1 MDSKK
6 IGRCIERNRGK
17 YEMSLRDLWKKT
29 RVAPL
34 FWNLM
39 SFPISANMK
48 GGYVMRRII
57 GMFVCL
63 PLLLN
68 FSFKSYAS
76 ERLIPSEE
84 SEYQEIL
91 SMKDEVL
98 YHINYGGARGELN
111 RDVESDEAEM
121 ERAYKV
127 YANSELLKTND
138 FKESLKNSYYKWQ
151 IPVYTD
157 GFTILVDITKVT
169 SIPDDIPED
178 AKETLKQKLN
188 IWTVGAVY
196 VYDAETVD
204 YDNTVTTSLEEAGY
218 NSDEYSYEVVS
229 GLPGIQY
236 PAAIIFKGEK
246 PEFVI
251 PAQKS
256 TTHAFNGEWP
266 TAAKN
271 KEKTATPSSAQNS
284 NNDNINGFSIYYYD
298 DVVRASNSYNQS
310 GIGGIGLSY
319 KKNNFEKNTIAV
331 LIFGS
336 VGILLIIGAK
346 KRSFRKL
353 EKR

>member
-1 MDSKK
+1 
-6 IGRCIERNRGK
+6 
-17 YEMSLRDLWKKT
+17 
-29 RVAPL
+29 
-34 FWNLM
+34 
-39 SFPISANMK
+39 
-48 GGYVMRRII
+48 
-57 GMFVCL
+57 
-63 PLLLN
+63 
-68 FSFKSYAS
+68 
-76 ERLIPSEE
+76 
-84 SEYQEIL
+84 
-91 SMKDEVL
+91 MKDEVL

-111 RDVESDEAEM
+111 RDVEADEVEM

-138 FKESLKNSYYKWQ
+138 FKESLGNSYYKWQ

-196 VYDAETVD
+196 VQDAETVD

-229 GLPGIQY
+229 GLPGIRY
-236 PAAIIFKGEK
+236 PAAIIFNADEK

-256 TTHAFNGEWP
+256 TTHVFNGEWP

-271 KEKTATPSSAQNS
+271 REKTIPSNAQNS

-298 DVVRASNSYNQS
+298 DVVRASNFYNRA
-310 GIGGIGLSY
+310 GIDGIGLSY
-319 KKNNFEKNTIAV
+319 KNDFEKNTIAV

-336 VGILLIIGAK
+336 VGILLIIGTK
-346 KRSFRKL
+346 KRNK
-353 EKR
+353 KRLN

>member
-1 MDSKK
+1 
-6 IGRCIERNRGK
+6 
-17 YEMSLRDLWKKT
+17 
-29 RVAPL
+29 
-34 FWNLM
+34 
-39 SFPISANMK
+39 
-48 GGYVMRRII
+48 MRRIT
-57 GMFVCL
+57 GMFVCIS
-63 PLLLN
+63 LLLN
-68 FSFKSYAS
+68 LSFTSYAS
-76 ERLIPSEE
+76 ERLIHSEGN
-84 SEYQEIL
+84 EYQEIL

-111 RDVESDEAEM
+111 RDVEADEVEM

-138 FKESLKNSYYKWQ
+138 FKESLENSYYKWQ

-157 GFTILVDITKVT
+157 GFTILVDITKVI
-169 SIPDDIPED
+169 SIPADIPED

-229 GLPGIQY
+229 GLSGIRY
-236 PAAIIFKGEK
+236 PAAIIFNADEK

-256 TTHAFNGEWP
+256 TTHAFIGEWP

-271 KEKTATPSSAQNS
+271 REKTATPLNAQNS

-310 GIGGIGLSY
+310 GVGLSY
-319 KKNNFEKNTIAV
+319 KKDIIEKNTIAV
-331 LIFGS
+331 SIFGAA
-336 VGILLIIGAK
+336 GILLIIGTK
-346 KRSFRKL
+346 KRNK
-353 EKR
+353 KRMK

>member
-1 MDSKK
+1 
-6 IGRCIERNRGK
+6 
-17 YEMSLRDLWKKT
+17 
-29 RVAPL
+29 
-34 FWNLM
+34 
-39 SFPISANMK
+39 
-48 GGYVMRRII
+48 MRRIT
-57 GMFVCL
+57 GMFVCIS
-63 PLLLN
+63 LLLN
-68 FSFKSYAS
+68 LSFTSYAS
-76 ERLIPSEE
+76 ERLIHSEGN
-84 SEYQEIL
+84 EYQEIL

-111 RDVESDEAEM
+111 RDVEADEVEM

-138 FKESLKNSYYKWQ
+138 VKESLENSYYKWQ

-157 GFTILVDITKVT
+157 GFTILVDITKVI
-169 SIPDDIPED
+169 SIPADIPED

-229 GLPGIQY
+229 GLSGIRY
-236 PAAIIFKGEK
+236 PAAIIFNADEK

-256 TTHAFNGEWP
+256 TTHAFIGEWP

-271 KEKTATPSSAQNS
+271 REKTATPLNAQNS

-310 GIGGIGLSY
+310 GIGLSY
-319 KKNNFEKNTIAV
+319 KKDIIEKNTIAV
-331 LIFGS
+331 SIFGAA
-336 VGILLIIGAK
+336 GILLIIGTK
-346 KRSFRKL
+346 KRNK
-353 EKR
+353 KRMK

>member
-1 MDSKK
+1 
-6 IGRCIERNRGK
+6 
-17 YEMSLRDLWKKT
+17 
-29 RVAPL
+29 
-34 FWNLM
+34 
-39 SFPISANMK
+39 
-48 GGYVMRRII
+48 MRRII
-57 GMFVCL
+57 GMFVCIS
-63 PLLLN
+63 LLLN
-68 FSFKSYAS
+68 LSFTSYAS
-76 ERLIPSEE
+76 ERLIPSEGN
-84 SEYQEIL
+84 EYQEIL

-111 RDVESDEAEM
+111 RDVEADEVEM

-138 FKESLKNSYYKWQ
+138 VKESLENSYYKWQ

-157 GFTILVDITKVT
+157 GFTILVDITKVI
-169 SIPDDIPED
+169 SIPADIPED

-229 GLPGIQY
+229 GLSGIRY
-236 PAAIIFKGEK
+236 PAAIIFNADEK

-256 TTHAFNGEWP
+256 TTHAFIGEWP

-271 KEKTATPSSAQNS
+271 REKTATPLNAQNS

-298 DVVRASNSYNQS
+298 DVVRVSNSYNQS
-310 GIGGIGLSY
+310 GVGLSY
-319 KKNNFEKNTIAV
+319 KKDIIEKNTIAV
-331 LIFGS
+331 SIFGAA
-336 VGILLIIGAK
+336 GILLIIGTK
-346 KRSFRKL
+346 KRNK
-353 EKR
+353 KRMK

>member
-1 MDSKK
+1 
-6 IGRCIERNRGK
+6 
-17 YEMSLRDLWKKT
+17 
-29 RVAPL
+29 
-34 FWNLM
+34 
-39 SFPISANMK
+39 
-48 GGYVMRRII
+48 MRRIT
-57 GMFVCL
+57 GMFVCIS
-63 PLLLN
+63 LLLN
-68 FSFKSYAS
+68 LSFTSYAS
-76 ERLIPSEE
+76 ERLIHSEGN
-84 SEYQEIL
+84 EYQEIL

-111 RDVESDEAEM
+111 RDVEADEVEM

-138 FKESLKNSYYKWQ
+138 VKESLENSYYKWQ

-169 SIPDDIPED
+169 SIPADIPED

-229 GLPGIQY
+229 GLSGIRY
-236 PAAIIFKGEK
+236 PAAIIFNADEK

-256 TTHAFNGEWP
+256 TTHAFIGEWP

-271 KEKTATPSSAQNS
+271 REKTATPLNAQNS

-298 DVVRASNSYNQS
+298 DVVRVSNSYNQS
-310 GIGGIGLSY
+310 GVGLSY
-319 KKNNFEKNTIAV
+319 KKDIIEKNTIAV
-331 LIFGS
+331 SIFGAA
-336 VGILLIIGAK
+336 GILLIIGTK
-346 KRSFRKL
+346 KRNK
-353 EKR
+353 KRMK

>member
-1 MDSKK
+1 
-6 IGRCIERNRGK
+6 
-17 YEMSLRDLWKKT
+17 
-29 RVAPL
+29 
-34 FWNLM
+34 
-39 SFPISANMK
+39 
-48 GGYVMRRII
+48 MRRIT
-57 GMFVCL
+57 GMFVCIS
-63 PLLLN
+63 LLLN
-68 FSFKSYAS
+68 LSFTSYAS
-76 ERLIPSEE
+76 ERLIHSEGN
-84 SEYQEIL
+84 EYQEIL

-111 RDVESDEAEM
+111 RDVEADEVEM

-138 FKESLKNSYYKWQ
+138 VKESLENSYYKWQ

-157 GFTILVDITKVT
+157 GFTILVDITKVI
-169 SIPDDIPED
+169 SIPADIPED

-229 GLPGIQY
+229 GLSGIRY
-236 PAAIIFKGEK
+236 PAAIIFNADEK

-256 TTHAFNGEWP
+256 TTHAFIGEWP

-271 KEKTATPSSAQNS
+271 REKTATPLNAQNS

-298 DVVRASNSYNQS
+298 DVVRVSNSYNQS
-310 GIGGIGLSY
+310 GIGLSY
-319 KKNNFEKNTIAV
+319 KKDIFKKNAIAV
-331 LIFGS
+331 LIFGAA
-336 VGILLIIGAK
+336 GILLIIGTK
-346 KRSFRKL
+346 KRNK
-353 EKR
+353 KRMK

>member
-1 MDSKK
+1 
-6 IGRCIERNRGK
+6 
-17 YEMSLRDLWKKT
+17 
-29 RVAPL
+29 
-34 FWNLM
+34 
-39 SFPISANMK
+39 
-48 GGYVMRRII
+48 MRRIT
-57 GMFVCL
+57 GMFVCIS
-63 PLLLN
+63 LLLN
-68 FSFKSYAS
+68 LSFTSYAS
-76 ERLIPSEE
+76 ERLIPSEGN
-84 SEYQEIL
+84 EYQEIL

-111 RDVESDEAEM
+111 RDVEADEVEM

-138 FKESLKNSYYKWQ
+138 FKESLGNSYYKWQ

-229 GLPGIQY
+229 GLPGIRY
-236 PAAIIFKGEK
+236 PAAIIFNADEK

-256 TTHAFNGEWP
+256 TTHVFNGEWP

-271 KEKTATPSSAQNS
+271 REKTIPSNAQNS

-298 DVVRASNSYNQS
+298 DVVRASNFYNRA
-310 GIGGIGLSY
+310 GIDGIGLSY
-319 KKNNFEKNTIAV
+319 KNDFEKNTIAV

-336 VGILLIIGAK
+336 VGILLIIGTK
-346 KRSFRKL
+346 KRNK
-353 EKR
+353 KRLN

>member
-1 MDSKK
+1 
-6 IGRCIERNRGK
+6 
-17 YEMSLRDLWKKT
+17 
-29 RVAPL
+29 
-34 FWNLM
+34 
-39 SFPISANMK
+39 
-48 GGYVMRRII
+48 MRRIT
-57 GMFVCL
+57 GMFVCIS
-63 PLLLN
+63 LLLN
-68 FSFKSYAS
+68 LSFTSYAS
-76 ERLIPSEE
+76 ERLIPSEGN
-84 SEYQEIL
+84 EYQEIL

-111 RDVESDEAEM
+111 RDVEADEVEM

-138 FKESLKNSYYKWQ
+138 FKESLENSYYKWQ

-157 GFTILVDITKVT
+157 GFTILVDITKVI
-169 SIPDDIPED
+169 SIPADIPED

-229 GLPGIQY
+229 GLSGIRY
-236 PAAIIFKGEK
+236 PAAIIFNADEK

-256 TTHAFNGEWP
+256 TTHAFIGEWP

-271 KEKTATPSSAQNS
+271 REKTATPLNAQNS

-298 DVVRASNSYNQS
+298 DVVRVSNSYNQS
-310 GIGGIGLSY
+310 GVGLSY
-319 KKNNFEKNTIAV
+319 KKDIIEKNTIAV
-331 LIFGS
+331 SIFGAA
-336 VGILLIIGAK
+336 GILLIIGTK
-346 KRSFRKL
+346 KRNK
-353 EKR
+353 KRMK

>member
-1 MDSKK
+1 
-6 IGRCIERNRGK
+6 
-17 YEMSLRDLWKKT
+17 
-29 RVAPL
+29 
-34 FWNLM
+34 
-39 SFPISANMK
+39 
-48 GGYVMRRII
+48 MRRIT
-57 GMFVCL
+57 GMFVCIS
-63 PLLLN
+63 LLLN
-68 FSFKSYAS
+68 LSFTSYAS
-76 ERLIPSEE
+76 ERLIHSEGN
-84 SEYQEIL
+84 EYQEIL

-111 RDVESDEAEM
+111 RDVEADEVEM

-138 FKESLKNSYYKWQ
+138 VKESLENSYYKWQ

-169 SIPDDIPED
+169 SIPADIPED

-229 GLPGIQY
+229 GLSGIRY
-236 PAAIIFKGEK
+236 PAAIIFNADEK

-256 TTHAFNGEWP
+256 TTHAFIGEWP

-271 KEKTATPSSAQNS
+271 REKTATPLNAQNS

-310 GIGGIGLSY
+310 GVGLSY
-319 KKNNFEKNTIAV
+319 KKDIIEKNTIAV
-331 LIFGS
+331 SIFGAA
-336 VGILLIIGAK
+336 GILLIIGTK
-346 KRSFRKL
+346 KRNK
-353 EKR
+353 KRMK

>member
-1 MDSKK
+1 
-6 IGRCIERNRGK
+6 
-17 YEMSLRDLWKKT
+17 
-29 RVAPL
+29 
-34 FWNLM
+34 
-39 SFPISANMK
+39 
-48 GGYVMRRII
+48 
-57 GMFVCL
+57 
-63 PLLLN
+63 
-68 FSFKSYAS
+68 
-76 ERLIPSEE
+76 
-84 SEYQEIL
+84 
-91 SMKDEVL
+91 MKDEVL

-111 RDVESDEAEM
+111 RDVEADEVEM

-138 FKESLKNSYYKWQ
+138 VKESLENSYYKWQ

-169 SIPDDIPED
+169 SIPADIPED
-178 AKETLKQKLN
+178 AKEMLKQKLN

-229 GLPGIQY
+229 GLPGIRY
-236 PAAIIFKGEK
+236 PAAIIFNADEK

-256 TTHAFNGEWP
+256 TTHAFIGEWP

-271 KEKTATPSSAQNS
+271 REKTATPLNAQNS

-310 GIGGIGLSY
+310 GVGLSY
-319 KKNNFEKNTIAV
+319 KKDIIEKNTIAV
-331 LIFGS
+331 SIFGAA
-336 VGILLIIGAK
+336 GILLIIGTK
-346 KRSFRKL
+346 KRNK
-353 EKR
+353 KRLK

>member
-1 MDSKK
+1 
-6 IGRCIERNRGK
+6 
-17 YEMSLRDLWKKT
+17 
-29 RVAPL
+29 
-34 FWNLM
+34 
-39 SFPISANMK
+39 
-48 GGYVMRRII
+48 MRRII
-57 GMFVCL
+57 GMFVCIS
-63 PLLLN
+63 LLLN
-68 FSFKSYAS
+68 LSFTSYAS
-76 ERLIPSEE
+76 ERLIPSEGN
-84 SEYQEIL
+84 EYQEIL

-111 RDVESDEAEM
+111 RDVEADEVEM

-138 FKESLKNSYYKWQ
+138 FKESLENSYYKWQ

-229 GLPGIQY
+229 GLPGIRY
-236 PAAIIFKGEK
+236 PAAIIFNADEK

-256 TTHAFNGEWP
+256 ATHVFNGEWP

-271 KEKTATPSSAQNS
+271 REKTIPSNAQNS

-298 DVVRASNSYNQS
+298 DVVRASNFYNRA

-319 KKNNFEKNTIAV
+319 KRDFEKNTIAV
-331 LIFGS
+331 LIVGT
-336 VGILLIIGAK
+336 VGILLIIGTK
-346 KRSFRKL
+346 KRNK
-353 EKR
+353 KRLN

>member
-1 MDSKK
+1 
-6 IGRCIERNRGK
+6 
-17 YEMSLRDLWKKT
+17 
-29 RVAPL
+29 
-34 FWNLM
+34 
-39 SFPISANMK
+39 
-48 GGYVMRRII
+48 MRRIT
-57 GMFVCL
+57 GMFVCIS
-63 PLLLN
+63 LLLN
-68 FSFKSYAS
+68 LSFTSYAS
-76 ERLIPSEE
+76 ERLIHSEGN
-84 SEYQEIL
+84 EYQEIL

-111 RDVESDEAEM
+111 RDVEADEVEM

-138 FKESLKNSYYKWQ
+138 VKESLENSYYKWQ

-229 GLPGIQY
+229 GLSGIRY
-236 PAAIIFKGEK
+236 PAAIIFNADEK

-256 TTHAFNGEWP
+256 TTHAFIGEWP

-271 KEKTATPSSAQNS
+271 REKTATPLNAQNS

-298 DVVRASNSYNQS
+298 DVVRVSNSYNQS
-310 GIGGIGLSY
+310 GVGLSY
-319 KKNNFEKNTIAV
+319 KKDIIEKNTIAV
-331 LIFGS
+331 SIFGAA
-336 VGILLIIGAK
+336 GILLIIGTK
-346 KRSFRKL
+346 KRNK
-353 EKR
+353 KRMK

>member
-1 MDSKK
+1 
-6 IGRCIERNRGK
+6 
-17 YEMSLRDLWKKT
+17 
-29 RVAPL
+29 
-34 FWNLM
+34 
-39 SFPISANMK
+39 
-48 GGYVMRRII
+48 MRRIT
-57 GMFVCL
+57 GMFVCIS
-63 PLLLN
+63 LLLN
-68 FSFKSYAS
+68 LSFTSYAS
-76 ERLIPSEE
+76 ERLIPSEGN
-84 SEYQEIL
+84 EYQEIL

-111 RDVESDEAEM
+111 RDVEADEVEM

-138 FKESLKNSYYKWQ
+138 VKESLENSYYKWQ

-157 GFTILVDITKVT
+157 GFTILVDITKVI
-169 SIPDDIPED
+169 SIPADIPED

-229 GLPGIQY
+229 GLSGIRY
-236 PAAIIFKGEK
+236 PAAIIFNADEK

-256 TTHAFNGEWP
+256 TTHAFIGEWP

-271 KEKTATPSSAQNS
+271 REKTATPLNAQNS

-298 DVVRASNSYNQS
+298 DVVRVSNSYNQS
-310 GIGGIGLSY
+310 GVGLSY
-319 KKNNFEKNTIAV
+319 KKDIIEKNTIAV
-331 LIFGS
+331 SIFGAA
-336 VGILLIIGAK
+336 GILLIIGTK
-346 KRSFRKL
+346 KRNK
-353 EKR
+353 KRMK

>member
-1 MDSKK
+1 
-6 IGRCIERNRGK
+6 
-17 YEMSLRDLWKKT
+17 
-29 RVAPL
+29 
-34 FWNLM
+34 
-39 SFPISANMK
+39 
-48 GGYVMRRII
+48 MRRIT
-57 GMFVCL
+57 GMFVCIS
-63 PLLLN
+63 LLLN
-68 FSFKSYAS
+68 LSFTSYAS
-76 ERLIPSEE
+76 ERLIHSEGN
-84 SEYQEIL
+84 EYQEIL

-111 RDVESDEAEM
+111 RDVEADEVEM

-138 FKESLKNSYYKWQ
+138 VKESLENSYYKWQ

-157 GFTILVDITKVT
+157 GFTILVDITKVI
-169 SIPDDIPED
+169 SIPADIPED

-229 GLPGIQY
+229 GLSGIRY
-236 PAAIIFKGEK
+236 PAAIIFNADEK

-256 TTHAFNGEWP
+256 TTHAFIGEWP

-271 KEKTATPSSAQNS
+271 REKTATPLNAQNS

-298 DVVRASNSYNQS
+298 DVVRVSNSYNQS
-310 GIGGIGLSY
+310 GVGLSY
-319 KKNNFEKNTIAV
+319 KKDIIEKNTIAV
-331 LIFGS
+331 SIFGAA
-336 VGILLIIGAK
+336 GILLIIGTK
-346 KRSFRKL
+346 KRNK
-353 EKR
+353 KRLN

>member
-1 MDSKK
+1 
-6 IGRCIERNRGK
+6 
-17 YEMSLRDLWKKT
+17 
-29 RVAPL
+29 
-34 FWNLM
+34 
-39 SFPISANMK
+39 
-48 GGYVMRRII
+48 MRRIT
-57 GMFVCL
+57 GMFVCIS
-63 PLLLN
+63 LLLN
-68 FSFKSYAS
+68 LSFTSYAS
-76 ERLIPSEE
+76 ERLIHSEGN
-84 SEYQEIL
+84 EYQEIL

-111 RDVESDEAEM
+111 RDVEADEVEM

-138 FKESLKNSYYKWQ
+138 VKESLENRYYKWQ

-169 SIPDDIPED
+169 SIPADIPED

-229 GLPGIQY
+229 GLSGIRY
-236 PAAIIFKGEK
+236 PAAIIFNADEK

-271 KEKTATPSSAQNS
+271 REKTATPLNAQNS

-298 DVVRASNSYNQS
+298 DVVRVSNSYNQS
-310 GIGGIGLSY
+310 GVGLSY
-319 KKNNFEKNTIAV
+319 KKDIIEKNTIAV
-331 LIFGS
+331 SIFGAA
-336 VGILLIIGAK
+336 GILLIIGTK
-346 KRSFRKL
+346 KRNK
-353 EKR
+353 KRMK

>member
-1 MDSKK
+1 
-6 IGRCIERNRGK
+6 
-17 YEMSLRDLWKKT
+17 
-29 RVAPL
+29 
-34 FWNLM
+34 
-39 SFPISANMK
+39 
-48 GGYVMRRII
+48 MRRII
-57 GMFVCL
+57 GMFVCIS
-63 PLLLN
+63 LLLN
-68 FSFKSYAS
+68 LSFTSYAS
-76 ERLIPSEE
+76 ERLIHSEGN
-84 SEYQEIL
+84 EYQEIL

-111 RDVESDEAEM
+111 RDVEADEVEM

-138 FKESLKNSYYKWQ
+138 VKESLENSYYKWQ

-157 GFTILVDITKVT
+157 GFTILVDITKVI
-169 SIPDDIPED
+169 SIPADIPED

-229 GLPGIQY
+229 GLSGIRY
-236 PAAIIFKGEK
+236 PAAIIFNADEK

-256 TTHAFNGEWP
+256 TTHAFIGEWP

-271 KEKTATPSSAQNS
+271 REKTATPLNAQNS

-298 DVVRASNSYNQS
+298 DVVRVSNSYNQS
-310 GIGGIGLSY
+310 GVGLSY
-319 KKNNFEKNTIAV
+319 KKDIIEKNTIAV
-331 LIFGS
+331 SIFGAA
-336 VGILLIIGAK
+336 GILLIIGTK
-346 KRSFRKL
+346 KRNK
-353 EKR
+353 KRLN

>member
-1 MDSKK
+1 
-6 IGRCIERNRGK
+6 
-17 YEMSLRDLWKKT
+17 
-29 RVAPL
+29 
-34 FWNLM
+34 
-39 SFPISANMK
+39 
-48 GGYVMRRII
+48 MRRIT
-57 GMFVCL
+57 GMFVCIS
-63 PLLLN
+63 LLLN
-68 FSFKSYAS
+68 LSFTSYAS
-76 ERLIPSEE
+76 ERLIPSEGN
-84 SEYQEIL
+84 EYQEIL

-111 RDVESDEAEM
+111 RDVEADEVEM

-138 FKESLKNSYYKWQ
+138 VKESLENSYYKWQ

-218 NSDEYSYEVVS
+218 NSDEYSYEVAS
-229 GLPGIQY
+229 GLPGIRY
-236 PAAIIFKGEK
+236 PAAIIFNADEK

-256 TTHAFNGEWP
+256 TTHAFIGEWP

-271 KEKTATPSSAQNS
+271 REKTATPSNAQNS
-284 NNDNINGFSIYYYD
+284 NINGFSIYYYD

-310 GIGGIGLSY
+310 GIGLSY
-319 KKNNFEKNTIAV
+319 KKDIIEKNTIAV
-331 LIFGS
+331 SIFGAA
-336 VGILLIIGAK
+336 GILLIIGTK
-346 KRSFRKL
+346 KRNK
-353 EKR
+353 KRMK

>member
-1 MDSKK
+1 
-6 IGRCIERNRGK
+6 
-17 YEMSLRDLWKKT
+17 
-29 RVAPL
+29 
-34 FWNLM
+34 
-39 SFPISANMK
+39 
-48 GGYVMRRII
+48 MRRIT
-57 GMFVCL
+57 GMFVCIS
-63 PLLLN
+63 LLLN
-68 FSFKSYAS
+68 LSFTSYAS
-76 ERLIPSEE
+76 ERLIHSEGN
-84 SEYQEIL
+84 EYQEIL

-111 RDVESDEAEM
+111 RDVEADEVEM

-138 FKESLKNSYYKWQ
+138 VKESLENSYYKWQ

-157 GFTILVDITKVT
+157 GFTILVDITKVI
-169 SIPDDIPED
+169 SIPADIPED

-229 GLPGIQY
+229 GLSGIRY
-236 PAAIIFKGEK
+236 PAAIIFNADEK

-256 TTHAFNGEWP
+256 TTHAFIGEWP

-271 KEKTATPSSAQNS
+271 REKTATPLNAQNS

-298 DVVRASNSYNQS
+298 DVVRVSNSYNQS
-310 GIGGIGLSY
+310 GVGLSY
-319 KKNNFEKNTIAV
+319 KKDIIEKNTIAV
-331 LIFGS
+331 SIFGAA
-336 VGILLIIGAK
+336 GILLILGTK
-346 KRSFRKL
+346 KRNK
-353 EKR
+353 KRMK

>member
-1 MDSKK
+1 
-6 IGRCIERNRGK
+6 
-17 YEMSLRDLWKKT
+17 
-29 RVAPL
+29 
-34 FWNLM
+34 
-39 SFPISANMK
+39 
-48 GGYVMRRII
+48 MRRIT
-57 GMFVCL
+57 GMFVCIS
-63 PLLLN
+63 LLLN
-68 FSFKSYAS
+68 LSFTSYAS
-76 ERLIPSEE
+76 ERLIPSEGN
-84 SEYQEIL
+84 EYQEIL

-111 RDVESDEAEM
+111 RDVEADEVEM

-138 FKESLKNSYYKWQ
+138 VKESLENSYYKWQ

-157 GFTILVDITKVT
+157 GFTILVDITKVI
-169 SIPDDIPED
+169 SIPADIPED

-229 GLPGIQY
+229 GLSGIRY
-236 PAAIIFKGEK
+236 PAAIIFNADEK

-256 TTHAFNGEWP
+256 TTHAFIGEWP

-271 KEKTATPSSAQNS
+271 REKTATPSNAQNS

-298 DVVRASNSYNQS
+298 DVVRVSNSYNQS
-310 GIGGIGLSY
+310 GVGLSY
-319 KKNNFEKNTIAV
+319 KKDIIEKNTIAV
-331 LIFGS
+331 SIFGAA
-336 VGILLIIGAK
+336 GILLIIGTK
-346 KRSFRKL
+346 KRNK
-353 EKR
+353 KRMK

>member
-1 MDSKK
+1 
-6 IGRCIERNRGK
+6 
-17 YEMSLRDLWKKT
+17 
-29 RVAPL
+29 
-34 FWNLM
+34 
-39 SFPISANMK
+39 
-48 GGYVMRRII
+48 MRRII
-57 GMFVCL
+57 GMFVCIS
-63 PLLLN
+63 LLLN
-68 FSFKSYAS
+68 LSFTSYAS
-76 ERLIPSEE
+76 ERLIHSEGN
-84 SEYQEIL
+84 EYQEIL

-111 RDVESDEAEM
+111 RDVEADEVEM

-138 FKESLKNSYYKWQ
+138 VKESLENSYYKWQ

-169 SIPDDIPED
+169 SIPADIPED

-229 GLPGIQY
+229 GLPGIRY
-236 PAAIIFKGEK
+236 PAAIIFNADEK

-256 TTHAFNGEWP
+256 TTHAFIGEWP

-271 KEKTATPSSAQNS
+271 REKTATPL
-284 NNDNINGFSIYYYD
+284 NGFSIYYYD
-298 DVVRASNSYNQS
+298 DVVRASNFYNRA

-319 KKNNFEKNTIAV
+319 KKDFEKNTIAV

-336 VGILLIIGAK
+336 VGILLIIGTK
-346 KRSFRKL
+346 KRNK
-353 EKR
+353 KRLN

>member
-1 MDSKK
+1 
-6 IGRCIERNRGK
+6 
-17 YEMSLRDLWKKT
+17 
-29 RVAPL
+29 
-34 FWNLM
+34 
-39 SFPISANMK
+39 
-48 GGYVMRRII
+48 MRRIT
-57 GMFVCL
+57 GMFVCIS
-63 PLLLN
+63 LLLN
-68 FSFKSYAS
+68 LSFTSYAS
-76 ERLIPSEE
+76 ERLIHSEGN
-84 SEYQEIL
+84 EYQEIL

-111 RDVESDEAEM
+111 RDVEADEVEM

-138 FKESLKNSYYKWQ
+138 VKESLENSYYKWQ

-157 GFTILVDITKVT
+157 GFTILVDITKVI
-169 SIPDDIPED
+169 SIPADIPED

-229 GLPGIQY
+229 GLSGIRY
-236 PAAIIFKGEK
+236 PAAIIFNADEK

-256 TTHAFNGEWP
+256 TTHAFIGEWP

-271 KEKTATPSSAQNS
+271 REKTATPLNAQNS

-298 DVVRASNSYNQS
+298 DVVRVSNSYNQS
-310 GIGGIGLSY
+310 GVGLSY
-319 KKNNFEKNTIAV
+319 KKDIIEKNTIAV
-331 LIFGS
+331 SIFGAA
-336 VGILLIIGAK
+336 GILLIIGTK
-346 KRSFRKL
+346 KRNK
-353 EKR
+353 KRLK

>member
-1 MDSKK
+1 
-6 IGRCIERNRGK
+6 
-17 YEMSLRDLWKKT
+17 
-29 RVAPL
+29 
-34 FWNLM
+34 
-39 SFPISANMK
+39 
-48 GGYVMRRII
+48 MRRII
-57 GMFVCL
+57 GMFVCIS
-63 PLLLN
+63 LLLN
-68 FSFKSYAS
+68 LSFTSYAS
-76 ERLIPSEE
+76 ERLIHSEGN
-84 SEYQEIL
+84 EYQEIL

-111 RDVESDEAEM
+111 RDVEADEVEM

-138 FKESLKNSYYKWQ
+138 VKESLENSYYKWQ

-157 GFTILVDITKVT
+157 GFTILVDITKVI
-169 SIPDDIPED
+169 SIPADIPED

-229 GLPGIQY
+229 GLSGIRY
-236 PAAIIFKGEK
+236 PAAIIFNADEK

-256 TTHAFNGEWP
+256 TTHAFIGEWP

-271 KEKTATPSSAQNS
+271 REKTATPLNAQNS

-298 DVVRASNSYNQS
+298 DVVRVSNSYNQS
-310 GIGGIGLSY
+310 GVGLSY
-319 KKNNFEKNTIAV
+319 KKDIIEKNTIAV
-331 LIFGS
+331 SIFGAA
-336 VGILLIIGAK
+336 GILLIIGTK
-346 KRSFRKL
+346 KRNK
-353 EKR
+353 KRMK

>member
-1 MDSKK
+1 
-6 IGRCIERNRGK
+6 
-17 YEMSLRDLWKKT
+17 
-29 RVAPL
+29 
-34 FWNLM
+34 
-39 SFPISANMK
+39 
-48 GGYVMRRII
+48 MRRIT
-57 GMFVCL
+57 GMFVCIS
-63 PLLLN
+63 LLLN
-68 FSFKSYAS
+68 LSFTSYAS
-76 ERLIPSEE
+76 ERLIHSEGN
-84 SEYQEIL
+84 EYQEIL

-111 RDVESDEAEM
+111 RDVEADEVEM

-138 FKESLKNSYYKWQ
+138 VKESLENSYYKWQ

-169 SIPDDIPED
+169 SIPADIPED

-229 GLPGIQY
+229 GLSGIRY
-236 PAAIIFKGEK
+236 PAAIIFNADEK

-271 KEKTATPSSAQNS
+271 REKTATPLNAQNS

-298 DVVRASNSYNQS
+298 DVVRVSNSYNQS
-310 GIGGIGLSY
+310 GVGLSY
-319 KKNNFEKNTIAV
+319 KKDIIEKNTIAV
-331 LIFGS
+331 SIFGAA
-336 VGILLIIGAK
+336 GILLIIGTK
-346 KRSFRKL
+346 KRNK
-353 EKR
+353 KRMK

>member
-1 MDSKK
+1 
-6 IGRCIERNRGK
+6 
-17 YEMSLRDLWKKT
+17 
-29 RVAPL
+29 
-34 FWNLM
+34 
-39 SFPISANMK
+39 
-48 GGYVMRRII
+48 MRRIT
-57 GMFVCL
+57 GMFVCIS
-63 PLLLN
+63 LLLN
-68 FSFKSYAS
+68 LSFTSYAS
-76 ERLIPSEE
+76 ERLIHSEGNG
-84 SEYQEIL
+84 YQEIL

-111 RDVESDEAEM
+111 RDVEADEVEM

-138 FKESLKNSYYKWQ
+138 VKESLENSYYKWQ

-157 GFTILVDITKVT
+157 GFTILVDITKVI
-169 SIPDDIPED
+169 SIPADIPED

-229 GLPGIQY
+229 GLSGIRY
-236 PAAIIFKGEK
+236 PAAIIFNADEK

-256 TTHAFNGEWP
+256 TTHAFIGEWP

-271 KEKTATPSSAQNS
+271 REKTATPLNAQNS

-298 DVVRASNSYNQS
+298 DVVRVSNSYNQS
-310 GIGGIGLSY
+310 GVGLSY
-319 KKNNFEKNTIAV
+319 KKDIIEKNTIAV
-331 LIFGS
+331 SIFGAA
-336 VGILLIIGAK
+336 GILLIIGTK
-346 KRSFRKL
+346 KRNK
-353 EKR
+353 KRMK

>member
-1 MDSKK
+1 
-6 IGRCIERNRGK
+6 
-17 YEMSLRDLWKKT
+17 
-29 RVAPL
+29 
-34 FWNLM
+34 
-39 SFPISANMK
+39 
-48 GGYVMRRII
+48 MRRIT
-57 GMFVCL
+57 GMFVCIS
-63 PLLLN
+63 LLLN
-68 FSFKSYAS
+68 LSFTSYAS
-76 ERLIPSEE
+76 ERLIHSEGN
-84 SEYQEIL
+84 EYQEIL

-111 RDVESDEAEM
+111 RDVEADEVEM

-138 FKESLKNSYYKWQ
+138 FKESLENSYYKWQ

-229 GLPGIQY
+229 GLSGIRY
-236 PAAIIFKGEK
+236 PAAIIFNADEK

-256 TTHAFNGEWP
+256 TTHAFIGEWP

-271 KEKTATPSSAQNS
+271 REKTATPLNAQNS

-298 DVVRASNSYNQS
+298 DVVRVSNSYNQS
-310 GIGGIGLSY
+310 GVGLSY
-319 KKNNFEKNTIAV
+319 KKDIIEKNTIAV
-331 LIFGS
+331 SIFGAA
-336 VGILLIIGAK
+336 GILLIIGTK
-346 KRSFRKL
+346 KRNK
-353 EKR
+353 KRMK

>member
-1 MDSKK
+1 
-6 IGRCIERNRGK
+6 
-17 YEMSLRDLWKKT
+17 
-29 RVAPL
+29 
-34 FWNLM
+34 
-39 SFPISANMK
+39 
-48 GGYVMRRII
+48 
-57 GMFVCL
+57 
-63 PLLLN
+63 
-68 FSFKSYAS
+68 
-76 ERLIPSEE
+76 
-84 SEYQEIL
+84 
-91 SMKDEVL
+91 MKDEVL

-111 RDVESDEAEM
+111 RDVEADEVEM

-138 FKESLKNSYYKWQ
+138 VKESLENSYYKWQ

-218 NSDEYSYEVVS
+218 NSDEYSYEVAS
-229 GLPGIQY
+229 GLPGIRY
-236 PAAIIFKGEK
+236 PAAIIFNADEK

-256 TTHAFNGEWP
+256 TTHAFIGEWP

-271 KEKTATPSSAQNS
+271 REKTATPSNAQNS

-298 DVVRASNSYNQS
+298 DVVRASNFYNQS
-310 GIGGIGLSY
+310 GIGLSY
-319 KKNNFEKNTIAV
+319 KKDIIEKNTIAV
-331 LIFGS
+331 SIFGAA
-336 VGILLIIGAK
+336 GILLIIGTK
-346 KRSFRKL
+346 KRNK
-353 EKR
+353 KRMK